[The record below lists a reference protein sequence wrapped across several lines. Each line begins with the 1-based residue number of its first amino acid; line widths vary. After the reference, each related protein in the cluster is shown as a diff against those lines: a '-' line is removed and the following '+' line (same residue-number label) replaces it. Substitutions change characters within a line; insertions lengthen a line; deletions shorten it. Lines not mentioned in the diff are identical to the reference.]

1 MNPSRRGVIVS
12 NVIGILLDRK
22 TYLGILRNQTGYEQ
36 IDYYNL
42 AAVELGMTPF
52 YMCLKHVNIKSA
64 LGLSFENK
72 NYTLKRLPIP
82 KVIHNRAM
90 TLSPISLKKLKAI
103 AKISHVFNGQNR
115 HDKLHI
121 HRMLRAS
128 ENSSAFLPHA
138 VKYSRDNL
146 LKAMN
151 REDSFFVKPTNSSV
165 GKGIIKVAAM
175 SDGVWQVWWSN
186 QIPRQFV
193 EQQTIDFID
202 GKVNGQR
209 YLIQKAI
216 PLSKYEGRP
225 YDLRVSVQ
233 RGDKGQ
239 WGVTG
244 IAGKVAADGR
254 HVTNLAK
261 GGEAMLCEKLFRN
274 NGFDPAVKRKQV
286 EEAALLIAESLSM
299 QIPSISDVGMDMGID
314 HQGAIWLIEVNG
326 RDQRYQYKHLHLNKT
341 FYRTYETP
349 MLYAK
354 YLLSK

>member
-1 MNPSRRGVIVS
+1 MS

-22 TYLGILRNQTGYEQ
+22 TYLGILRKQTGYEH
-36 IDYYNL
+36 IDYYNQ
-42 AAVELGMTPF
+42 AAIEHGMTPF
-52 YMCLKHVNIKSA
+52 YMCLKHINTKSA

-90 TLSPISLKKLKAI
+90 TLSPISQQKLKAI
-103 AKISHVFNGQNR
+103 AKISQVFNGQNR

-121 HRMLRAS
+121 HRLLRAS
-128 ENSSAFLPHA
+128 ANSSAFLPHA
-138 VKYSRDNL
+138 MKYSHENL
-146 LKAMN
+146 IKAMN
-151 REDSFFVKPTNSSV
+151 RKDSFFVKPTNSSV
-165 GKGIIKVAAM
+165 GKGVLKVASM
-175 SDGVWQVWWSN
+175 PDGVWQVWWSN
-186 QIPRQFV
+186 QLPRQLV
-193 EQQTIDFID
+193 EQQTIDFIN
-202 GKVNGQR
+202 GKVNGQS

-216 PLSKYEGRP
+216 PLSMYEGRP

-233 RGDKGQ
+233 RGAKGE

-261 GGEAMLCEKLFRN
+261 GGEAVLCEKLFLS
-274 NGFDPAVKRKQV
+274 NGFDPALKRKQV
-286 EEAALLIAESLSM
+286 EHTALQIAESLSQ
-299 QIPSISDVGMDMGID
+299 QIPSISDVGMDIGID

-326 RDQRYQYKHLHLNKT
+326 RDQRYQYKHLNLNKT

>member
-1 MNPSRRGVIVS
+1 MS

-22 TYLGILRNQTGYEQ
+22 TYLGILRNQTGYEH
-36 IDYYNL
+36 IDYYNQ

-52 YMCLKHVNIKSA
+52 YMCLKHINTKSA
-64 LGLSFENK
+64 LGLCFENN

-90 TLSPISLKKLKAI
+90 TLSPTSLKKLKVI
-103 AKISHVFNGQNR
+103 AKISQVFNGLNR

-121 HRMLRAS
+121 HRLLRAS
-128 ENSSAFLPHA
+128 ANSSAFLPHT
-138 VKYSRDNL
+138 VKYSHENL
-146 LKAMN
+146 VKAMN

-175 SDGVWQVWWSN
+175 PDGVWQVWWSN
-186 QIPRQFV
+186 QSPRQLAQ
-193 EQQTIDFID
+193 QQTIEFID
-202 GKVNGQR
+202 GKVNSQR

-216 PLSKYEGRP
+216 PLSMYEGRP

-233 RGDKGQ
+233 RGDKGL

-244 IAGKVAADGR
+244 IAGKVAAVGR

-261 GGEAMLCEKLFRN
+261 GGEAVRCEKLFLS
-274 NGFDPAVKRKQV
+274 NGYDPVVKRKQV
-286 EEAALLIAESLSM
+286 EEAALLIAESLST
-299 QIPSISDVGMDMGID
+299 QIPSISDVGMDIGID

-326 RDQRYQYKHLHLNKT
+326 RDQRYQYKHLNLNKT

-354 YLLSK
+354 FLLSK

>member
-1 MNPSRRGVIVS
+1 MSS
-12 NVIGILLDRK
+12 VIGILLDRK
-22 TYLGILRNQTGYEQ
+22 TYLGILRKQTGYEH
-36 IDYYNL
+36 IDYYNQ
-42 AAVELGMTPF
+42 AAVELGMIPF
-52 YMCLKHVNIKSA
+52 YMCLKHVKTKSA
-64 LGLSFENK
+64 LGLCFENQK
-72 NYTLKRLPIP
+72 YTLKRMPIP

-90 TLSPISLKKLKAI
+90 TLSPTSQQKLQAI
-103 AKISHVFNGQNR
+103 AKISQVFNGQNR
-115 HDKLHI
+115 HDKLYI
-121 HRMLRAS
+121 HRLLRAS
-128 ENSSAFLPHA
+128 TESSAFLPHA
-138 VKYSRDNL
+138 MKYSRENL
-146 LKAMN
+146 VKAMS
-151 REDSFFVKPTNSSV
+151 RYVSFFVKPTNSSV
-165 GKGIIKVAAM
+165 GKGVLKVSVM
-175 SDGVWQVWWSN
+175 PDQIWQVWWSN
-186 QIPRQFV
+186 QLPRQLA

-202 GKVNGQR
+202 EKVNGQS
-209 YLIQKAI
+209 YLIQETI
-216 PLSKYEGRP
+216 PLSMYEGRP

-261 GGEAMLCEKLFRN
+261 GGEAVRCEKLFLN
-274 NGFDPAVKRKQV
+274 NGFDPVVKRKQV
-286 EEAALLIAESLSM
+286 EEAALQIAESLSL

-326 RDQRYQYKHLHLNKT
+326 RDQRYQYKHLNLNKT